1 MLAKAGVVR
10 MLRLP
15 PDTGAAAGHPT
26 NADGEVSM
34 ADTAPGATPPTDA
47 EAAAN
52 RRSVAAVAEA
62 THTAHQL
69 HSMVEFHDA
78 RYEWRRLF
86 SELLGTFMLVFVAA
100 GGGIVNAR
108 FGGSAIPQFIL
119 VTAPGMM
126 VMSIILFMGAI
137 SGAHLNPG
145 VSVAFALRGDFPWR
159 RVPLYLVAQ
168 FVGAIL
174 ATLLVVALLGKQGNA
189 GLTLPGAGISA
200 TTALLWEIVLTTGLV
215 SVILGVSSGA
225 QAVGWGAAIGVGS
238 FIALAGMIGAS
249 VSGAS
254 MNTARSLGPAIA
266 LWRFTDWWVYLI
278 GPPVGALVAVGIA
291 YILRGRGGDE
301 SARRAGSGMLDTP

>member
-1 MLAKAGVVR
+1 
-10 MLRLP
+10 
-15 PDTGAAAGHPT
+15 
-26 NADGEVSM
+26 M
-34 ADTAPGATPPTDA
+34 ADTSPGVTPPTPTDA
-47 EAAAN
+47 EIAAE
-52 RRSVAAVAEA
+52 RRSVVAVAEA
-62 THTAHQL
+62 THTAHQVHQIL
-69 HSMVEFHDA
+69 EFRDD

-100 GGGIVNAR
+100 GGGIVNAK
-108 FGGSAIPQFIL
+108 FGGSNIPQFIL

-126 VMSIILFMGAI
+126 VLSIILFMGAV

-145 VSVAFALRGDFPWR
+145 VSLAFALRGDFPWR
-159 RVPLYLVAQ
+159 RVPGYIVVQ

-174 ATLLVVALLGKQGNA
+174 ATLVVVALLGKQGNA

-200 TTALLWEIVLTTGLV
+200 TTALVWEIVLTAGLV

-225 QAVGWGAAIGVGS
+225 QAVGWGAALGVGS

-278 GPPVGALVAVGIA
+278 GPPVGAVIAVGIA
-291 YILRGRGGDE
+291 YVLRGPGGGA
-301 SARRAGSGMLDTP
+301 SGRRAGSGTLA

>member
-1 MLAKAGVVR
+1 MAETQESRAG
-10 MLRLP
+10 
-15 PDTGAAAGHPT
+15 G
-26 NADGEVSM
+26 
-34 ADTAPGATPPTDA
+34 TPPTD
-47 EAAAN
+47 EELAAH

-69 HSMVEFHDA
+69 HSMLEFHDD

-100 GGGIVNAR
+100 GGGIVNAK
-108 FGGSAIPQFIL
+108 FGGSNIPQFIL
-119 VTAPGMM
+119 VTAPGLM

-145 VSVAFALRGDFPWR
+145 VSLAFALRGDFPWR

-174 ATLLVVALLGKQGNA
+174 ATLLLVALLGKQGNA

-200 TTALLWEIVLTTGLV
+200 TTALLWEVVLTAGLV
-215 SVILGVSSGA
+215 SVILGTASGA
-225 QAVGWGAAIGVGS
+225 QAVGWGAAIGVGG
-238 FIALAGMIGAS
+238 FIALAGMVGAS

-266 LWRFTDWWVYLI
+266 LWHFTDWWVYLI
-278 GPPVGALVAVGIA
+278 GPPVGALIAVGIA
-291 YILRGRGGDE
+291 HVLRGPGGDA
-301 SARRAGSGMLDTP
+301 SARRAGSGALG